1 MALVRKIR
9 ARPNEDQFGKDDAER
24 YYKVCLSAITNCF
37 YSVLD
42 KLSPK
47 DESESTKDDI
57 SNMHDIQMM
66 MQQMS
71 EWSQSIENNR

>member
-1 MALVRKIR
+1 MALVRKVR
-9 ARPNEDQFGKDDAER
+9 ARPDEGSFGKDYAEK
-24 YYKVCLSAITNCF
+24 YYISCLNAMYDCF

-42 KLSPK
+42 KVLPK